1 VSVPQRFQHD
11 VLIDTL
17 VALLP
22 NGPLLFPMGE
32 ITDEP
37 EETLVGE
44 LIRQAALESVEDEL
58 PHSIMV
64 VVEEMRRRGVWPADQ
79 PLIGIYA
86 PVIVD
91 RDSQKGIMIGLAAAY
106 ARLAPQRGTRSRL
119 CSGPRS
125 ISICR

>member
-22 NGPLLFPMGE
+22 NGPLHFPMGE

-64 VVEEMRRRGVWPADQ
+64 VVEEMGLREGRPADQ
-79 PLIGIYA
+79 PLLHSYA
-86 PVIVD
+86 SMIV
-91 RDSQKGIMIGLAAAY
+91 SE
-106 ARLAPQRGTRSRL
+106 T
-119 CSGPRS
+119 PRRPS
-125 ISICR
+125 